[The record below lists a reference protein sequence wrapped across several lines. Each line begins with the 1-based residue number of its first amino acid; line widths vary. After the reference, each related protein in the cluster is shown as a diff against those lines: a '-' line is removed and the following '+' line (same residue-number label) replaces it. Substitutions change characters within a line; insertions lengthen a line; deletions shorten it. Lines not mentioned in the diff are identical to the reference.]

1 MYLPMYTQ
9 FPNLTNLCSRR
20 WLQNLVKLVIIVVML
35 EYKYHPLAPY

>member
-9 FPNLTNLCSRR
+9 FPNLTNLCSQR